1 VAVSNVSDS
10 SFWRFTEHALP
21 AFVLLLAFVPLLVPR
36 GRGRSR
42 LPGATGQPLRRRTA
56 AVALI
61 VLGLVPLA
69 VVAGAGRA
77 AAGSTV
83 RLESEKLSAPT
94 QDLHVRVHRLG
105 RHLDIRWDRPATD
118 GRAVVYR
125 IYQSPA
131 PCSVYGAPV
140 RYCIITFQPVA
151 QTTQRH
157 IVVPHVAGSRWIRVA
172 VGADHAGGTENPEV
186 FLVTPPVEI
195 PR

>member
-42 LPGATGQPLRRRTA
+42 LPGATGLPLRRRTA
-56 AVALI
+56 AVVLI
-61 VLGLVPLA
+61 ALGLVPLA

-77 AAGSTV
+77 ASGSTV
-83 RLESEKLSAPT
+83 RLETEKLSAPT
-94 QDLHVRVHRLG
+94 QDLHVRVYRLG
-105 RHLDIRWDRPATD
+105 RQLEIRWDQPATD

-131 PCSVYGAPV
+131 PCSGYGAPV

-157 IVVPHVAGSRWIRVA
+157 IVVPHVAGNRWIRVA
-172 VGADHAGGTENPEV
+172 VGADHGGGTENAEM